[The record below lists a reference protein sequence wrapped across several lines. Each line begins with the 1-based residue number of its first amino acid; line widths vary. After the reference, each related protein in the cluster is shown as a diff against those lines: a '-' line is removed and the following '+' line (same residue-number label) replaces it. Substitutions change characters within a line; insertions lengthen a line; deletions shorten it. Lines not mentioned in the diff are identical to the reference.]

1 MLLSNGIG
9 QIPCKLLVGSLLS
22 SHCFLPQHLHGFCH
36 TVYRIACAAN
46 ALVIQCLAGGGEG
59 LVLGAGQ
66 PGVCHIVL

>member
-1 MLLSNGIG
+1 M
-9 QIPCKLLVGSLLS
+9 QAARRFASLLAL
-22 SHCFLPQHLHGFCH
+22 LPAAALHGFCH

-46 ALVIQCLAGGGEG
+46 AFVIQCLAGGGEG